1 MLYLICKFS
10 IYCLSVSVSLSLS
23 VCLYVYLYTC
33 LYFLSL
39 GLSICLFLSACRS
52 VLWLL
57 CLSAIMH
64 YLSVSLF
71 LYLSAHLPLFPVCLR
86 ISVYLSICLPVCTPV
101 FMPVSQLRFACLSCC
116 YVHHCPVICLALCPA
131 GCKHIESYA
140 AARGQLLR

>member
-57 CLSAIMH
+57 CLFTIMH
-64 YLSVSLF
+64 LYLSVSLHVCP
-71 LYLSAHLPLFPVCLR
+71 SSLPAC
-86 ISVYLSICLPVCTPV
+86 ISVYLSVCLPVCTPV
-101 FMPVSQLRFACLSCC
+101 FMYISQLLFVSLSCC
-116 YVHHCPVICLALCPA
+116 SVHHCPVICLALYPA

-140 AARGQLLR
+140 AARGQLRR